1 MSYVLKLKV
10 KDVKFRLKNHIPHP
24 NLTSQARK
32 LLFLVDIYDKKC
44 EVNRQ
49 NPTPHTFN
57 LTPKKAIS

>member
-10 KDVKFRLKNHIPHP
+10 KDVSLGRRTISHIQ

-57 LTPKKAIS
+57 LTPKKATS